1 MGSRIREKK
10 VTLLVI
16 HYDHRR
22 IWKFTV
28 SNFFLYGV
36 VLSVLLVVIWAS
48 LVIVE
53 EIRSFPLKQ
62 VNQFLI
68 TELGSIQEYLHFLD
82 SRDRQIKL
90 LLGIEEQGSH
100 YGAKGE
106 TEVKEDNVLS
116 SPTLVQSEFQRI
128 RQQARE
134 YERSFRQIEE
144 VFTKQK
150 FLLAATPSIWP
161 TRGWV
166 NSGFGL
172 RISPFTGRW
181 EMHEGIDIANNI
193 GTPVVSPA
201 DGVVKFVGWY
211 GGYGVSLI
219 IVHGYGYSTLY
230 GHLSQARVRPGQ
242 RVKRHQVIA
251 HMGNTGRSTGPHL
264 HYEVRVNDKP
274 VNPRRYMLD

>member
-1 MGSRIREKK
+1 MGSSIRKRK
-10 VTLLVI
+10 VTLLI
-16 HYDHRR
+16 IPYDHRR
-22 IWKFTV
+22 MWKFTI
-28 SNFFLYGV
+28 SNFMLYGMV
-36 VLSVLLVVIWAS
+36 FSILLIAIWAS

-68 TELGSIQEYLHFLD
+68 AELESIQKYLHLLD
-82 SRDRQIKL
+82 SRDQQMKL
-90 LLGIEEQGSH
+90 LLGIEDRGYQDGE
-100 YGAKGE
+100 KEE

-116 SPTLVQSEFQRI
+116 SPALVQSEFERI

-144 VFTKQK
+144 LFKKQK
-150 FLLAATPSIWP
+150 SLLAATPSIWP

-181 EMHEGIDIANNI
+181 EMHEGIDIANNV
-193 GTPVVSPA
+193 GTPVVSTA
-201 DGVVKFVGWY
+201 DGIVKFVGRY
-211 GGYGVSLI
+211 GGYGITLI

-230 GHLSQARVRPGQ
+230 GHLSQVRVRPGQ

-251 HMGNTGRSTGPHL
+251 LMGNTGRSTGPHL
-264 HYEVRVNDKP
+264 HYEIRINDKP
-274 VNPRRYMLD
+274 VAPRHYILD